1 MKQSTSSKGTPFEF
15 NNIFFVDDSV
25 FITDNLEDLESL
37 APNLIQH
44 FKWLGLQIHVG
55 THKTKSKT
63 EAMFFPASLKEA
75 RELSTNGTLPHDI
88 TLPDSQHMYQIRLS
102 VLGGYADEVDVVR
115 IMSWNVE
122 KVEDEKEHKEL
133 LVEIML
139 MRDHLGELLDRFS
152 KLHIKKGG

>member
-1 MKQSTSSKGTPFEF
+1 
-15 NNIFFVDDSV
+15 
-25 FITDNLEDLESL
+25 
-37 APNLIQH
+37 
-44 FKWLGLQIHVG
+44 
-55 THKTKSKT
+55 
-63 EAMFFPASLKEA
+63 
-75 RELSTNGTLPHDI
+75 
-88 TLPDSQHMYQIRLS
+88 MYQIRLS

>member
-1 MKQSTSSKGTPFEF
+1 
-15 NNIFFVDDSV
+15 
-25 FITDNLEDLESL
+25 
-37 APNLIQH
+37 
-44 FKWLGLQIHVG
+44 
-55 THKTKSKT
+55 
-63 EAMFFPASLKEA
+63 
-75 RELSTNGTLPHDI
+75 
-88 TLPDSQHMYQIRLS
+88 MYQIRLS

-139 MRDHLGELLDRFS
+139 MRVHLDELLDRFS